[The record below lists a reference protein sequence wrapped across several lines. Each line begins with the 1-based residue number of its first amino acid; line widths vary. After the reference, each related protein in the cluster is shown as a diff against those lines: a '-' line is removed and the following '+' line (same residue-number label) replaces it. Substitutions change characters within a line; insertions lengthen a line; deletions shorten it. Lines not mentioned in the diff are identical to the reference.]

1 MWLFII
7 RHSYFRAN
15 KKHGIYIFGWDGF
28 VLDNQISDNGSH
40 GMFVDKWG
48 GTIMFTANRV
58 EWNKGCGYF
67 AVDGGSTNFTG
78 NCFDCNWGAAIDL
91 RKCSTITI
99 SANVFRRC
107 GREDNIEG
115 EDMSCQVN
123 LDGCKGLAMNCNSS
137 GAGRRDGAKGEVRP
151 KYGLKVKN
159 MSYSVITDNSFF
171 GGFTDK
177 MVFDAGG
184 HGEQFVMSDNVGCPA
199 GK

>member
-67 AVDGGSTNFTG
+67 AVEGGSTNFTG

-91 RKCSTITI
+91 RKCSAMTI
-99 SANVFRRC
+99 SSNVFRRC

-123 LDGCKGLAMNCNSS
+123 LEDCKGIAMNCNSS
-137 GAGRRDGAKGEVRP
+137 GAGRRDGSKGEVRP
-151 KYGLKVKN
+151 KYGIKVKN

-171 GGFTDK
+171 KGFTDQ
-177 MVFDAGG
+177 MILDCGG
-184 HGEQFVMSDNVGCPA
+184 HGEQFLMDGNVGCPA
-199 GK
+199 EK